1 MSYRSDYQAW
11 LSLTSVCLLLFLAGV
26 SSYGQG
32 LVGLWSW
39 DSLISGTSLV
49 SSNDSTAVVRGRVP
63 CNLPDAA
70 AASGRVCPAAFIT
83 GNGNASVPAL
93 GLGRFGSGLV
103 IGPGISS
110 WGQIYNAPLGINA
123 PGSTGFTVAAWVKV
137 TNNNNAA
144 GGMVFERLFDNLNL
158 NIWSSNVQCSI
169 NSAYASKAVASWSGD
184 IRWTIG
190 SAFHHYACTYGEISA
205 GLCPVAL
212 QRLISFSALGQG
224 GFQSLVVLHVDM

>member
-1 MSYRSDYQAW
+1 MVLNSPDKSESVTVKHGYPSP
-11 LSLTSVCLLLFLAGV
+11 LSVSLSLFLAGV

-32 LVGLWSW
+32 LVGLWNW

-49 SSNDSTAVVRGRVP
+49 SSNDSNAVVRGRVP

-93 GLGRFGSGLV
+93 GPGRFGSGLV
-103 IGPGISS
+103 VGPGTSN

-137 TNNNNAA
+137 TNNNNGG

-158 NIWSSNVQCSI
+158 NIWTSVVQCSI
-169 NSAYASKAVASWSGD
+169 NTAYASKAVASWPGD

-190 SAFHHYACTYGEISA
+190 SAFHHYACRYGEAFCRTMLTAMRRLVNFSI
-205 GLCPVAL
+205 GL
-212 QRLISFSALGQG
+212 RRF
-224 GFQSLVVLHVDM
+224 LVS